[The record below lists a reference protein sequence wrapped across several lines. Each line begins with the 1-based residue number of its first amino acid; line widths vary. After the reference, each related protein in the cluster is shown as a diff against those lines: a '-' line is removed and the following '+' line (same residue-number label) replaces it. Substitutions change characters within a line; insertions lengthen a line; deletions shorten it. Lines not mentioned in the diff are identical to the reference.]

1 MKRFLLITM
10 AFPPKGAVGALRT
23 YRLCRYLPELGWLPE
38 VITTHPWG
46 TVNRDCTLLEEI
58 HEDIR
63 IHRTK
68 LIDPVMAWQ
77 RRGAAASTGE
87 ATVSAAPAAAGPS
100 GTGDAAPSRPSLI
113 GRLKLT
119 LIGLVSTPDHMVFW
133 NLHLLA
139 RGWKILRR
147 NRDIAFIITSTPPH
161 SSLIA
166 GTLLGRIFGLPHVLD
181 LRDPWAGRYW
191 GEHSALRR
199 RVERWLQRW
208 VIRRAARVISTTE
221 GYTRMA
227 RELFPGCPAEKFV
240 TITNCFEP
248 EKFDRIEPVRRDTF
262 TICYLGI
269 FYPVY
274 EPYAFFTALRL
285 WFERNPGVR
294 SDVELLVVGNCD
306 PATRKVLRE
315 NGLED
320 RLTVT
325 GRIAHERAIAEAK
338 SADLLLLLMGT
349 NDKVPRHWLP
359 AKLFEYLACG
369 KPILAY
375 GRDEE
380 ALAIIRDAGAGHPL
394 TSAEPEGFIAVLDR
408 EYRVWKSGGREARQD
423 RARGTIE
430 TYTSD
435 HTNRQFADLFD
446 DVSADPCS

>member
-23 YRLCRYLPELGWLPE
+23 YRLCRYLPDLGWLPE

-46 TVNRDCTLLEEI
+46 TVNRNCTLLDEI
-58 HEDIR
+58 DERIR
-63 IHRTK
+63 VHRTK
-68 LIDPVMAWQ
+68 LIDPVKAWQ
-77 RRGAAASTGE
+77 RRAAVTSAGNAAAPP
-87 ATVSAAPAAAGPS
+87 APAGKGETGPVD
-100 GTGDAAPSRPSLI
+100 GAPPKPSLA
-113 GRLKLT
+113 GRLKLS

-147 NRDIAFIITSTPPH
+147 NSDIRFIITSTPPH

-166 GTLLGRIFGLPHVLD
+166 GTLLGRLFGLPHVLD

-199 RVERWLQRW
+199 RVEKRLQRW

-221 GYTRMA
+221 GYTRTA
-227 RELFPGCPAEKFV
+227 RELFPECRPEKFV

-248 EKFDRIEPVRRDTF
+248 EKFERIEPVRRKTF

-274 EPYAFFTALRL
+274 EPYPFFTALRL
-285 WFERNPGVR
+285 WLERNPGVR
-294 SDVELLVVGNCD
+294 PDVELLVVGNCD
-306 PATRKVLRE
+306 PATRRVLRE

-320 RLTVT
+320 VLTVT
-325 GRIAHERAIAEAK
+325 GRIAHEQAIAEAK

-349 NDKVPRHWLP
+349 NDKVPRDWLP

-380 ALAIIRDAGAGHPL
+380 ALGIIRRTGTGHPL
-394 TSAEPEGFIAVLDR
+394 TSADPEGFIEVLDR
-408 EYRVWKSGGREARQD
+408 EHRAWKCGGVEARPAAR
-423 RARGTIE
+423 RAE
-430 TYTSD
+430 LESYTSEY
-435 HTNRQFADLFD
+435 TNRRFAGLFD
-446 DVSADPCS
+446 DVSDRRGS